1 MSSNMEVFQDYAY
14 YYNSF
19 YKDKDYKAEAGIIDK
34 LLKKYDGQVKKIIN
48 LGCGTGRHDIEL
60 SKLGY
65 NCKGIDMSPL
75 MIDIAKRNSDIE
87 GCFIDFEVADIRD
100 YTDGK
105 MYDAVISVFH
115 VMSYQNK
122 NEDILNAFRTAR
134 KLLDAGGIFL
144 FDAWYGPGVLSDKP
158 CVKVK
163 EVEDQEYTLIRIAT
177 PTMHDKENLVDVNYK
192 VLIISKETGIA
203 KTISETH
210 IMRYFFRPELELL
223 LQEAGFELIQNL
235 DCKTLGDTD
244 YNSWTSFFLAKAV

>member
-1 MSSNMEVFQDYAY
+1 MEVFQDYAY

-19 YKDKDYKAEAGIIDK
+19 YKDKDYKAEAGIIDQ
-34 LLKKYDGQVKKIIN
+34 LLKKYSGRIRNVIN

-60 SKLGY
+60 TRLGY

-87 GCFIDFEVADIRD
+87 GCAIDFEVADIRD
-100 YTDGK
+100 YKEVK
-105 MYDAVISVFH
+105 MYDAVISMFH

-134 KLLDAGGIFL
+134 KLLDTGGYFL
-144 FDAWYGPGVLSDKP
+144 FDTWYGPGVLSDKP

-163 EVEDQEYTLIRIAT
+163 EVEDQENMLIRIAT
-177 PTMHDKENLVDVNYK
+177 PAMHDKENLVDVNYR
-192 VLIISKETGIA
+192 VLIINKETNIA
-203 KTISETH
+203 KTIRETH
-210 IMRYFFRPELELL
+210 TMRYFFRPELELL
-223 LQEAGFELIQNL
+223 LQEAGFRLIENL
-235 DCKTLGDTD
+235 DCNTLCDTD